1 MSANNLQTE
10 NVNVVGNLDAKIVV
24 VCDAPS
30 SGVFTS
36 GGVLSG
42 KAMALFAEVAKEHG
56 FVGKDFA
63 FVSPCPPIPERE
75 QSSEGR
81 INKYVGQ
88 FREEVLGILQQFQN
102 AKTVVYLG
110 KTAGRQ
116 VVGRPVQITKARG
129 KFETHPD
136 FGVPI
141 FPCLSPTNVL
151 ARPEVR
157 DTFVSDFAMLAQFRD
172 AGWRVDGM
180 ARADETADFSWCL
193 DLSFLLENPPKV
205 IAVDTETDGLRW
217 MENDTPLLA
226 SLCWNERSAIAV
238 PLDCDYYPELSPEH
252 RDRLIGQ
259 LKELLENPQVAVVG
273 HNLKFDIH
281 MLRRLG
287 IEIANWYADSL
298 QLAFA
303 ADENMDNKNL
313 ADCVKRWVPS
323 LASYS
328 DAFEEAVDYR
338 KMREVPHE
346 MMLPYACGDA
356 LATFL
361 LSRHLVR
368 EVRSDDRQ
376 WKAFAKVQMPALRTF
391 SMMEH
396 YGLRVDVEQL
406 ANLEKTLA
414 EMETETYDKLIRKVP
429 AEVKRKHV
437 DKGLS
442 FSRDEF
448 VRDILFSDDGFGLT
462 PRVFTSTTAKLA
474 PHERVPSVSAKDHLP
489 YFASKPLVADL
500 IAYKKLQKMRSTY
513 VGKASRFEYSE
524 IKRLKSGGIP
534 KRIVSAME
542 SKGLLLM
549 DDGRVLNDN
558 GEVVRS
564 RPREV
569 DVNGQV
575 EQVTNQVS
583 LNDSE
588 TLLITADKRLIM
600 ARRSDATGMWKYLRN
615 EEYLHPSFLLHSTVT
630 GRTSSRDPN
639 AQNFP
644 KRGAMAKEFRKIFVP
659 RDGFRFIQADLSQAE
674 LRVAAWMAREPTM
687 LKIYREGGDIHT
699 FTAAATLGLE
709 VNKFS
714 AMKGSDKDVD
724 PKLKRGGFDGST
736 YGEYFDFKRFQ
747 AKAINFG
754 FLYGMGWR
762 KFKEYCK
769 TDYGLDLSEDD
780 AQSFRATFF
789 NLYPKLEVW
798 HRTMREFVKEHGFVR
813 SLHGALRRLPNITS
827 DDEIIRGEC
836 ERQAINS
843 PVQRMASDLGLIA
856 MSEFGKLCD
865 WETVRP
871 LAFIHDAVVIEARAD
886 KVMDVAKCIKWCM
899 QNQPIADWF
908 GIESPIPIVADIE
921 VGDSLAK
928 LEAIKVDAE
937 LAL

>member
-1 MSANNLQTE
+1 MSANHLQTE
-10 NVNVVGNLDAKIVV
+10 NINVVGSIDAKLVV
-24 VCDAPS
+24 VCDAPAPAVY
-30 SGVFTS
+30 GT
-36 GGVLSG
+36 GAVLSPR
-42 KAMALFAEVAKEHG
+42 AMSLFAEVAKDNG

-63 FVSPCPPIPERE
+63 FVSPCPPIPEQE
-75 QSSEGR
+75 QCSEGR
-81 INKYVGQ
+81 INKFVGQ
-88 FREEVLGILQQFQN
+88 FRDEVLGVLQQFQN
-102 AKTVVYLG
+102 AKAVIYLG

-116 VVGRPVQITKARG
+116 VIGRPVQITKARG

-136 FGVPI
+136 FDVPV

-157 DTFVSDFAMLAQFRD
+157 DTFVSDFAMLAQFRE

-180 ARADETADFSWCL
+180 VRADEAAEFSWCL
-193 DLSFLLENPPKV
+193 DLSPLLENPPKV

-217 MENDTPLLA
+217 MEDSTPLLA
-226 SLCWNERSAIAV
+226 SLCWGEGSAVAV
-238 PLDCDYYPELSPEH
+238 PLDCSYYPELSTEH

-287 IEIANWYADSL
+287 IEIANWYADSM

-303 ADENMDNKNL
+303 ADENMETKNL
-313 ADCVKRWVPS
+313 ADSVKRWVPS

-338 KMREVPHE
+338 KMREVSHE

-361 LSRHLVR
+361 LTRHLVR
-368 EVRSDDRQ
+368 EVRGDDRQ
-376 WKAFAKVQMPALRTF
+376 WKTFTKVQMPALRTF

-396 YGLRVDVEQL
+396 YGLRVDVTQL
-406 ANLEKTLA
+406 GNLEKTLG
-414 EMETETYDKLIRKVP
+414 EMEVQMYDKLIRKVP
-429 AEVKRKHV
+429 ADVKRRHV

-442 FSRDEF
+442 FSRDDF
-448 VRDILFSDDGFGLT
+448 VRDILFSKDGFGFK
-462 PRVFTSTTAKLA
+462 PRVFTDTTAKL
-474 PHERVPSVSAKDHLP
+474 PPNEQVPSVSAKDHLP
-489 YFASKPLVADL
+489 YFAHNSFVSDL
-500 IAYKKLQKMRSTY
+500 ISYKKLQKMRSTY
-513 VGKASRFEYSE
+513 VGKEPKVEYNE
-524 IKRLKSGGIP
+524 IKRLKDGSMP
-534 KRIVSAME
+534 KRVVAALE
-542 SKGLLLM
+542 KKGVVLL
-549 DDGRVLNDN
+549 DDGRVMRDN

-564 RPREV
+564 RPRAV
-569 DVNGQV
+569 TVNKTA
-575 EQVTNQVS
+575 EQVTNQFA
-583 LNDSE
+583 LNESE
-588 TLLITADKRLIM
+588 TLMITSDKRLIS
-600 ARRSDATGMWKYLRN
+600 ARQSDATGMWKYLRN

-659 RDGFRFIQADLSQAE
+659 REGFRFIQADLSQAE

-687 LKIYREGGDIHT
+687 LKIYCDSGDIHT

-714 AMKGSDKDVD
+714 AMKGSDKEVD
-724 PKLKRGGFDGST
+724 ASLKRGGFDGST
-736 YGEYFDFKRFQ
+736 FGEYFDFKRFQ

-769 TDYGLDLSEDD
+769 TDYGLDLNEDE

-789 NLYPKLEVW
+789 NLYPRLEVW
-798 HRTMREFVKEHGFVR
+798 HRTMRDFVKEHGFVR

-856 MSEFGKLCD
+856 MSEFGKMCD

-871 LAFIHDAVVIEARAD
+871 LAFIHDAVVIEARED
-886 KVMDVAKCIKWCM
+886 KVMDAAKCIKWCM
-899 QNQPIADWF
+899 QNQPITEWF
-908 GIESPIPIVADIE
+908 QIESPIPIVADIE

-928 LEAIKVDAE
+928 LESVQVDAE